1 MPVHSELSGS
11 AAVSIVDNSVE
22 TTAPSR
28 EPAASVPRGAQ
39 SPVEPAAAARGG
51 LSCPPAAPVHAWM
64 PVSPCEPRCVAGPH
78 AAGPLRTS
86 VRVAGVV
93 GLLAAFPVINLMTP
107 RSRRSGL
114 HRRCARALLRCCGIE
129 LRIVDRRTTAAA
141 TAPVVR
147 DAVVDPGML
156 VVAGHVGWTDVL
168 ALAAVSPMGFVA
180 RADLV
185 SWPLLG
191 RLARSMRVIPIERER
206 LRQLPEVIAAMSA
219 RLAAGERVGV
229 FPEGTTWCGRAH
241 GRLRPALF
249 QAAVDTATPVQPI
262 RLRYLDRDGEISTIP
277 GFVGVDTFLDS
288 ARRVLRSRGVVAELV
303 LLPAETPGADRH
315 DLARRCDQAVRGRTE
330 VHIDA
335 HATAVGTGPTREIV
349 LAEPESAHSA

>member
-1 MPVHSELSGS
+1 MSVNSELSGNTEVS
-11 AAVSIVDNSVE
+11 A
-22 TTAPSR
+22 
-28 EPAASVPRGAQ
+28 VP
-39 SPVEPAAAARGG
+39 ARGG
-51 LSCPPAAPVHAWM
+51 PACSPAAPVHAWM
-64 PVSPCEPRCVAGPH
+64 PVSPCESRCVTIDP
-78 AAGPLRTS
+78 AAGVLRGAA
-86 VRVAGVV
+86 RLAGVA

-107 RSRRSGL
+107 RSRRPDL
-114 HRRCARALLRCCGIE
+114 HRHYARGTLRCCGIE
-129 LRIVDRRTTAAA
+129 LRIVDRRTLGPAAA
-141 TAPVVR
+141 EAPVVR
-147 DAVVDPGML
+147 DATVDAGML

-219 RLAAGERVGV
+219 RLTAGERVGV

-262 RLRYLDRDGEISTIP
+262 RLRYLDGNGDIATVA

-303 LLPAETPGADRH
+303 LLPAEAPGPDRH
-315 DLARRCDQAVRGRTE
+315 DLARRCDLAIRGRTD

-335 HATAVGTGPTREIV
+335 HVTAVGTGPTRRIV
-349 LAEPESAHSA
+349 ADPDRVRRDDAALTAGEFAAGRSA